1 MTKNFNNKVWL
12 AVSMENPQ
20 ATLTTHGNA
29 ANFLLGSAGAGGGL
43 YNSGITT
50 CASTTTT
57 SSSGAVSVSTTCTPA
72 ATYAFNPS
80 PDIVGKIVFE
90 PGFGHYEIFGVYAR
104 FRDRAFPCEDVAS
117 TTLCLSTTAGPNA
130 RGAFN
135 SSKNGGGFGA
145 NARWSFANK
154 RIDFG
159 LHGFGGSGIG
169 RYGSA
174 GLSDAAIRP
183 DGTWA

>member
-1 MTKNFNNKVWL
+1 MVRCGAWSPKPSKGVDNRTEALPMIIDAQYTAGFSWARQFGLRVSKNFNNKVWL

-90 PGFGHYEIFGVYAR
+90 PGFGHYEIFGVYSPLPR
-104 FRDRAFPCEDVAS
+104 SRVP
-117 TTLCLSTTAGPNA
+117 L
-130 RGAFN
+130 
-135 SSKNGGGFGA
+135 
-145 NARWSFANK
+145 
-154 RIDFG
+154 
-159 LHGFGGSGIG
+159 
-169 RYGSA
+169 
-174 GLSDAAIRP
+174 
-183 DGTWA
+183 